1 MKKVFQN
8 LHLFIGLI
16 TGLVIFIVAAT
27 GCLAAF
33 EEELRGYFQS
43 ELLEV
48 KATNDARIPL
58 SKIQLIVEKAQPEVG
73 IKAILVKSEANG
85 SVEVQMKNRDVVY
98 IDPYSGQV
106 LGSGNKRNDVFGKIL
121 RLHRNLLLDD
131 AGEWITGISALL
143 FFFMI
148 ISGIIIWWPITKR
161 NRKEKFTLRLK
172 VHPVKRN
179 YDLHSVLGFY
189 ASWLILFTVLTALI
203 FSFEWAE
210 KSMFALT
217 GSKKERRMEVSSVAD
232 NNNQLVVLETML
244 NVAKAKYPNA
254 SNAIVNF
261 PEDEKGSYRINLRYE
276 NPGFFNRQEQLFFDQ
291 YTGALLQEKK
301 FSENDWGTKLRMSN
315 ERIHTGQSF
324 GLIGRWIVF
333 FAALIV
339 ASLPITGFL
348 IWQNKR
354 KLNR

>member
-8 LHLFIGLI
+8 LHLFIGL
-16 TGLVIFIVAAT
+16 TAGLVIFTVATT
-27 GCLAAF
+27 GCLVAF

-48 KATNDARIPL
+48 KVIDGSRIPL
-58 SKIQLIVEKAQPEVG
+58 SEIQLIAEKAYPEEGV
-73 IKAILVKSEANG
+73 KAIVLKNERSASVQVLMKS
-85 SVEVQMKNRDVVY
+85 RDVVY
-98 IDPYSGQV
+98 INPYSGEV

-131 AGEWITGISALL
+131 AGEWVTGISALL
-143 FFFMI
+143 FLFMI
-148 ISGIIIWWPITKR
+148 ISGIIIWWPSSRR
-161 NRKEKFTLRLK
+161 NRKEKFTLKLK

-217 GSKKERRMEVSSVAD
+217 GSKKERRMEVPSVAE
-232 NNNQLVVLETML
+232 NGNQLVALETML
-244 NVAKAKYPNA
+244 NVAKAKFTNS

-261 PEDEKGSYRINLRYE
+261 PEGDKGSYRINLRYE
-276 NPGFFNRQEQLFFDQ
+276 NSGFFNRQEQLFFDQ

-301 FSENDWGTKLRMSN
+301 FSDNTFGTKLRMSN

-348 IWQNKR
+348 IWWNKR
-354 KLNR
+354 KANG